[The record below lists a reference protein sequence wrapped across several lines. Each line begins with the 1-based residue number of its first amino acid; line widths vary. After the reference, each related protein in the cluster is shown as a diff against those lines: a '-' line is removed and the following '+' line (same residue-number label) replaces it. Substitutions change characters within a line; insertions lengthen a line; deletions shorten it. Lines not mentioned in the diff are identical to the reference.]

1 MGSHQLF
8 RLGHGFNSY
17 VSHYQRVASNWSR
30 SPFMADACGRRAGRA
45 AGFVDDI
52 WLHQGRRIWGAAGH
66 DLWDQVLEESSTGFD
81 EVMAGRNHQKRLGF
95 WYGAL
100 TCSKNGLLACLDIS
114 SILFCNILGMFQ
126 MENNGT
132 SSANRWLI
140 TNYTLLWGNSAQNS
154 INMVNAYHRH
164 RTHRI

>member
-1 MGSHQLF
+1 
-8 RLGHGFNSY
+8 
-17 VSHYQRVASNWSR
+17 
-30 SPFMADACGRRAGRA
+30 
-45 AGFVDDI
+45 
-52 WLHQGRRIWGAAGH
+52 
-66 DLWDQVLEESSTGFD
+66 
-81 EVMAGRNHQKRLGF
+81 
-95 WYGAL
+95 
-100 TCSKNGLLACLDIS
+100 LLACLDIS
-114 SILFCNILGMFQ
+114 SILFCDILGMFQ